1 MFLNKDNTFRW
12 KWFYFAAAIVLA
24 LCAVGVLWLDAPIF
38 FFLHRFN
45 GDAPQVMDF
54 VFAFKSWIIAIGGAL
69 VLMLAIK
76 MIGNRAYSIG
86 KIKKLFKTPII
97 FNLSLVLGAVVMAG
111 AIGGAMKFVIGR
123 MRPAFLETLG
133 QTGFYPFTNEWAFN
147 SMPSGHATASFAG
160 LVMIGL
166 LNPKWKWLTWTL
178 AIVIGVSRIAVG
190 DHFPSD
196 VLLGAFIGM
205 VSADIVRSR
214 LR

>member
-12 KWFYFAAAIVLA
+12 KWFYFAATIVLA

-38 FFLHRFN
+38 FFLRCFN
-45 GDAPQVMDF
+45 GDAPQVMDS
-54 VFAFKSWIIAIGGAL
+54 VFAFKSWVIAIGGAL

-76 MIGNRAYSIG
+76 MIRNRAYSIS

-205 VSADIVRSR
+205 VGADIVRSR